1 MQKIN
6 KSIFVDFTKRLYP
19 DSTPQVMGEILWSIS
34 RARSLRISSLSN
46 EMAATAGSYK
56 KIQRFLDRFDYQ
68 EALMRFFNPNA
79 PFFIGDVTEIPR
91 KEAYKTE
98 WIGTLSDGETKGFW
112 LLTLA
117 TPYHGR
123 AMPFAIEI
131 FSSSTINEEVLSK
144 NLIYDKFFGQIK
156 ELVGNK
162 PLIFDREL
170 CGESYLKML
179 IHHQINFV
187 IRLNMK
193 GYIKDGEGK
202 VLNEEFKRVPPGV
215 ARFYKGVYY
224 KGIRVNVA
232 VIRKKG
238 EKEPIVVMSN
248 LHPKTALAF
257 YLKRMQ
263 IDETFR
269 DGKEKLGLERVMNKK
284 KENTKKMISLLWIS
298 FNIMLL
304 IGRHL
309 REGKDTAFRRKYSCL
324 FVVLFL
330 WGTFHQIERRKAVAL
345 ALQEACR
352 IAFHHV
358 RSPV

>member
-6 KSIFVDFTKRLYP
+6 KSVFIDFTKKLYP

-46 EMAATAGSYK
+46 EIAPTPGSYK
-56 KIQRFLDRFDYQ
+56 RIQRFLDRFDHQ
-68 EALMRFFNPNA
+68 EALMRFFNPKA
-79 PFFIGDVTEIPR
+79 PLFIGDVTEIPR

-98 WIGTLSDGETKGFW
+98 WIGTLSDGKTKGFW

-131 FSSSTINEEVLSK
+131 FSSKTINKGVMSK
-144 NLIYDKFFGQIK
+144 NMIYDKFFGQIK
-156 ELVGNK
+156 ELVGDK
-162 PLIFDREL
+162 PIVFDREL
-170 CGESYLKML
+170 CGENYLKML
-179 IHHQINFV
+179 IHHRINFV

-193 GYIKDGEGK
+193 AHIKDKEGK
-202 VLNEEFKRVPPGV
+202 VLNEDFKRVPPGSV
-215 ARFYKGVYY
+215 RFYKGVYY
-224 KGIRVNVA
+224 KGIKVNVA
-232 VIRKKG
+232 LIRKKG
-238 EKEPIVVMSN
+238 EKEPIVVISN

-263 IDETFR
+263 IEETFR
-269 DGKEKLGLERVMNKK
+269 DGKEKLGLEKVMNKK
-284 KENTKKMISLLWIS
+284 MENTKKLISLLWIS

-304 IGRHL
+304 IGRQL
-309 REGKDTAFRRKYSCL
+309 REGKNSAFRKKYSCL

-330 WGTFHQIERRKAVAL
+330 WGTFHQIERRRAVAL
-345 ALQEACR
+345 ALREASR
-352 IAFHHV
+352 IALQRV